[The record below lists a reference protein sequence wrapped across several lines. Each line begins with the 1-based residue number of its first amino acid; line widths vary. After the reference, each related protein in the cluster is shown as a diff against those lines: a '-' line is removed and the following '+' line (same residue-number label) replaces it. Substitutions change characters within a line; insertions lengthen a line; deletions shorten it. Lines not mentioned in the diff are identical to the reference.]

1 MGELLLGARNL
12 FLRLVGSEG
21 GRATDGDDHGGGAM
35 CLWAACWEAREG
47 KVGAGEKDLGPGVLV
62 VALKLSDGALRWLE
76 SSPVGSCHGCVW
88 EERGDVESLKKMR
101 KM

>member
-1 MGELLLGARNL
+1 MHITYFCGWLGRKVVG
-12 FLRLVGSEG
+12 LRMA
-21 GRATDGDDHGGGAM
+21 ATMAVAPWL

-47 KVGAGEKDLGPGVLV
+47 KVGAGEGDLGPGVLV

-88 EERGDVESLKKMR
+88 EEREEMWRVWEG
-101 KM
+101 